1 MKRRRTGGSASGCE
15 PIREDDRAKRE
26 SDAPRPLRDDP
37 NREGNLPAADAKLN
51 LIEQELR
58 LDGLLTDEKE
68 AEKFMED
75 MGFRP

>member
-1 MKRRRTGGSASGCE
+1 
-15 PIREDDRAKRE
+15 
-26 SDAPRPLRDDP
+26 
-37 NREGNLPAADAKLN
+37 LPAADAKLN